1 MNTGWKR
8 WLHKCLRDTALFA
21 HHTSDWEP
29 RVKQLTRLTPG
40 LQLSSQSQIT
50 TGKHWMGRSQQG
62 RKERASIDNGQAGIC
77 GSYSRRPTLMLNEK
91 LVDKHGSE
99 VTYRSVVTSA
109 PAAIRFSSLRVS

>member
-77 GSYSRRPTLMLNEK
+77 GSYSPHRLWCSM
-91 LVDKHGSE
+91 
-99 VTYRSVVTSA
+99 RSPS
-109 PAAIRFSSLRVS
+109 ISMGLRSRTDQW